1 MIYDQKGRKPLCM
14 ISFGNNGVRYTFQ
27 SYIFLDKQDNIA
39 LDVAPTYADLDL
51 PLKICARDTI
61 GLSY

>member
-1 MIYDQKGRKPLCM
+1 MYRKHPNHTYGRNR
-14 ISFGNNGVRYTFQ
+14 NNSANNRA
-27 SYIFLDKQDNIA
+27 NIA

>member
-1 MIYDQKGRKPLCM
+1 MYLPELL
-14 ISFGNNGVRYTFQ
+14 Y
-27 SYIFLDKQDNIA
+27 FLGQTDNIA

>member
-1 MIYDQKGRKPLCM
+1 MVTLY
-14 ISFGNNGVRYTFQ
+14 
-27 SYIFLDKQDNIA
+27 FLGQTDNIA
-39 LDVAPTYADLDL
+39 LDVAATYADLDL